1 MELFERILSLE
12 AILGSKSRIAKVLG
26 ITPQRLNAYSNETS
40 QRNFLHLLP
49 RLLKAI
55 PDLSRDWL
63 YFDEGPQ
70 FVSKEQA
77 TQKALPAPVDVEVT
91 PVEQS
96 CSMEDQLLRQ
106 IDRLTETNRQ
116 LTETNRQLTD
126 INRKLIEELMRRTTD

>member
-12 AILGSKSRIAKVLG
+12 TILGSKSRIAKVLG

-40 QRNFLHLLP
+40 QRNFLYLLP

-70 FVSKEQA
+70 FVSKEQTPQA
-77 TQKALPAPVDVEVT
+77 ALPAPIDVAVT
-91 PVEQS
+91 PVEQNC
-96 CSMEDQLLRQ
+96 CSMEEQLLRQ

-126 INRKLIEELMRRTTD
+126 INRKLIEEIMKRSN